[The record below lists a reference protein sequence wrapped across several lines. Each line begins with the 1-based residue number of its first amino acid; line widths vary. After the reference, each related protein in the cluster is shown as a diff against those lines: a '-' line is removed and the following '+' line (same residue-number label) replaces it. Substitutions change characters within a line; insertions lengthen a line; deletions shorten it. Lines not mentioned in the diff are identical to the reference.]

1 MLLVDD
7 AEDNRFLFTAYLK
20 NTPCR
25 VDLAENGL
33 EGVQL
38 FRQNHYDIVLMD
50 VEMPVMDGYTATREI
65 RKLEAAVCAAPTP
78 VIALTAHAMA
88 DMADKAREAGF
99 TSHLIKPI
107 RRAVL
112 LEALALQTQAM
123 HAQPL
128 QAKPLQAQPEQ
139 ICAVSV
145 EAGMEDL
152 VPGYL
157 DKRRGEIAKY
167 REALERGDFEAVR
180 MLGHKLKGTA
190 PATGSRFLPKSVGN
204 WSNRR
209 WPKMPKGSAR
219 R

>member
-1 MLLVDD
+1 MRRSYSCD
-7 AEDNRFLFTAYLK
+7 
-20 NTPCR
+20 R
-25 VDLAENGL
+25 VDGPRH
-33 EGVQL
+33 G
-38 FRQNHYDIVLMD
+38 RTWPI
-50 VEMPVMDGYTATREI
+50 
-65 RKLEAAVCAAPTP
+65 
-78 VIALTAHAMA
+78 
-88 DMADKAREAGF
+88 AREAGF

-180 MLGHKLKGTA
+180 MLGHKLKGTGAGWGLPVLTEMSGKLEQQAMAQDAKGLRAKIEELARYVNSVKLEFMHSDVELRGGFRCYCVFGVRAGPSLLQGPA
-190 PATGSRFLPKSVGN
+190 PTVSAAT
-204 WSNRR
+204 RR
-209 WPKMPKGSAR
+209 AWR
-219 R
+219 W